1 MASKTYGQ
9 YCALARALDHV
20 GDRWTLL
27 IIRELLL
34 GPARFRDLR
43 SGLPG
48 IATNLLT
55 QRLRDLEADGLVA
68 RTRMPPPDGAPAYEL
83 TDTGHELREAVLAL
97 IRWGR
102 HWMLRGPDG
111 DEFRTSWL
119 LIALQALTQAL
130 RPPLPRVTAAIR
142 CHGTT
147 ITLHVRQND
156 VTVRE
161 GEPIDADLTLE
172 GEPDTVLGLFA
183 GATPLEDT
191 QHTTLDIQGDQTR
204 LKRLL
209 SRLEL

>member
-1 MASKTYGQ
+1 MPSKTYGQ
-9 YCALARALDHV
+9 YCGLARALDHV

-27 IIRELLL
+27 IVRELLL
-34 GPARFRDLR
+34 GPARFRDLE

-68 RTRMPPPDGAPAYEL
+68 RTSTPPPDGAPAYEL
-83 TDTGHELREAVLAL
+83 TEAGHELREAVLAL

-111 DEFRTSWL
+111 DAFQTSWL
-119 LIALQALTQAL
+119 LLALQALTQAL
-130 RPPLPRVTAAIR
+130 RPPLPALTAAIR

-161 GEPIDADLTLE
+161 TDPIDADLTLE
-172 GEPDTVLGLFA
+172 GEPDAVLGLFA
-183 GATPLEDT
+183 GAMPLEDA
-191 QHTTLDIQGDQTR
+191 QHSTLDIEGDQTR
-204 LKRLL
+204 LERLL